1 MRLRIILNILCINFN
16 NKHKK
21 HIISTF
27 QCSNVHIHISL
38 EEINN
43 YFNEFFSLHLIFLNV
58 LSSIRFNVNLFH
70 MFWRGSGRVCFSIFK
85 WWLCVTHRGYSRRL
99 GLTLS
104 RSSEDSHLK
113 FDVCGCLAWAH
124 SR

>member
-1 MRLRIILNILCINFN
+1 MRLRIILNILCIHFN

-70 MFWRGSGRVCFSIFK
+70 MFWRGSGGVCFSIFK
-85 WWLCVTHRGYSRRL
+85 WWLCVTHRGYSRPNL
-99 GLTLS
+99 VSIT
-104 RSSEDSHLK
+104 
-113 FDVCGCLAWAH
+113 
-124 SR
+124 